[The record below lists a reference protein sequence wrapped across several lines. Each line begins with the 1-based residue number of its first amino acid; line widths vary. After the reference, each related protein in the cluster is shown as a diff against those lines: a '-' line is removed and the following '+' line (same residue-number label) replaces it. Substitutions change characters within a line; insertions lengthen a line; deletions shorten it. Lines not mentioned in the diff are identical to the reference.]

1 MPGSSGASA
10 DGWQYGGMDAV
21 AVAGGWHHWASQL
34 APPGRPPSALLVLG
48 CGLVALAA
56 VLSRRVWPVARTVV
70 TLAHEGGHALVALLT
85 GRRLDSVRIMRSTA
99 GLTVSAGSAAG
110 IGLVLTTAAGYTA
123 PPLTG
128 LGAAA
133 LLATG
138 HMTGMLLLA
147 LAGLAGLAIMIRNVY
162 GMFAVIVTG
171 AAVVAV
177 IWRGSA
183 LAEAAFGY
191 VMTWFLLLGGV
202 RPVAE
207 LQRSRRRRRGGVSDA
222 DQLASLTG
230 TPGWLWVGVFG
241 AVAIAALALGAWWL
255 VPFDGLPL

>member
-1 MPGSSGASA
+1 MPQSSGASPR
-10 DGWQYGGMDAV
+10 GWQYGGMSAV
-21 AVAGGWHHWASQL
+21 ALAGGWHHWTTQL
-34 APPGRPPSALLVLG
+34 APPGRPPSTLLVLG
-48 CGLVALAA
+48 CGLVALAV
-56 VLSRRVWPVARTVV
+56 VLSRRIWPVARTAV
-70 TLAHEGGHALVALLT
+70 TLAHEGGHALIALLA

-123 PPLTG
+123 PPLLG

-138 HMTGMLLLA
+138 NLTGMLLLA
-147 LAGLAGLAIMIRNVY
+147 LAALAGLAIMIRNVY
-162 GMFAVIVTG
+162 GMVAVILTG
-171 AAVVAV
+171 AAVAVV

-191 VMTWFLLLGGV
+191 LMTWFLLLGGV

-207 LQRSRRRRRGGVSDA
+207 LQRSRRRARTGVTDA
-222 DQLASLTG
+222 DQLARLTG

-241 AVAIAALALGAWWL
+241 LVAVAALAVGAMWL
-255 VPFDGLPL
+255 VPFNGLPI